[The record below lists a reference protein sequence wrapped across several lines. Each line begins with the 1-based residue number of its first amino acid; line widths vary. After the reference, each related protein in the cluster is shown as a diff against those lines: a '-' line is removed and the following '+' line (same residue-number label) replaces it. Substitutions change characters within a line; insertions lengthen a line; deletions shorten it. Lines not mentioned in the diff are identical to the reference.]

1 MSDGSVPEAARA
13 FIRFLANADA
23 REKWIGPSSSRWGII
38 RRREQT
44 EVAAPLHR
52 MPRGRIF

>member
-1 MSDGSVPEAARA
+1 VSDGSVPEAAWA

-23 REKWIGPSSSRWGII
+23 REKWIAAKLALGII

-44 EVAAPLHR
+44 EVATPLHR